1 MIYNSLEI
9 LPYKTFFKIVDSQD
23 VSLLKNGAEAEEKDL
38 KELWES
44 LLKEYNEISP
54 EKEEMNL
61 LRVKRDIEAIEC
73 KYKAIQ
79 VSLSALDFHYDDDL
93 IEILQSYGYKLTK
106 ENYYEDLK
114 RISRESE
121 ALLMKSANI
130 KKKLPKV
137 DANSASTKVTIDRLF
152 AFYSSVLGFD
162 FDYNTISVTKVLA
175 LKEQVNSKIKSQENN
190 TKK

>member
-175 LKEQVNSKIKSQENN
+175 LKEQVQSKVKPQENN

>member
-23 VSLLKNGAEAEEKDL
+23 VSLLKNGAEAEEIDL

-106 ENYYEDLK
+106 ENYYDDLS
-114 RISRESE
+114 RIARESE

-175 LKEQVNSKIKSQENN
+175 LKEQVQSKVKPQENN

>member
-23 VSLLKNGAEAEEKDL
+23 VSLLKNGAEAEEIDL

-106 ENYYEDLK
+106 ENYYDDLK

-175 LKEQVNSKIKSQENN
+175 LKEQVQSKVKPQENN

>member
-79 VSLSALDFHYDDDL
+79 VSLSALDFHYDDEL
-93 IEILQSYGYKLTK
+93 MEILKSYGYKLTK
-106 ENYYEDLK
+106 ENYYDDLK

-162 FDYNTISVTKVLA
+162 FDYNTIPVTKVLA

>member
-79 VSLSALDFHYDDDL
+79 VSLSALDFHYDDEL
-93 IEILQSYGYKLTK
+93 MEILKSYGYKLTK
-106 ENYYEDLK
+106 ENYYDDLK

-175 LKEQVNSKIKSQENN
+175 LKEQVQSKVKPQENN

>member
-9 LPYKTFFKIVDSQD
+9 LPYKTFFKIVYSQD
-23 VSLLKNGAEAEEKDL
+23 VSLLKNGAEAEEIDL

-79 VSLSALDFHYDDDL
+79 VSLSALDFHYDDEL
-93 IEILQSYGYKLTK
+93 IEILQAYGYKLTK